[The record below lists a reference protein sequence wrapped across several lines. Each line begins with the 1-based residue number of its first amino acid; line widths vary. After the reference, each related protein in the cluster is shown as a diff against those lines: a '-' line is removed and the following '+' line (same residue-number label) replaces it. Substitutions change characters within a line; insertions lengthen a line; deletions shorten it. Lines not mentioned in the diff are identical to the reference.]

1 MSRVKITELP
11 SIGDLDITPD
21 DIFPVVDAPQG
32 AVPVTKALSVN
43 ALFEKAP
50 VTSVAGKS
58 GGAVTLGSADLTNAD
73 DVALLSVLGTLK
85 QFTDRFNNTKT
96 P

>member
-11 SIGDLDITPD
+11 SIGNLDITPD
-21 DIFPVVDAPQG
+21 DIFPVVDAPEG

-43 ALFEKAP
+43 KLFEKAP

-58 GGAVTLGSADLTNAD
+58 GGAVTLGSGDLDNSTD
-73 DVALLSVLGTLK
+73 IALISNLGTLE
-85 QFTDRFNNTKT
+85 QFNTTFTNTRT